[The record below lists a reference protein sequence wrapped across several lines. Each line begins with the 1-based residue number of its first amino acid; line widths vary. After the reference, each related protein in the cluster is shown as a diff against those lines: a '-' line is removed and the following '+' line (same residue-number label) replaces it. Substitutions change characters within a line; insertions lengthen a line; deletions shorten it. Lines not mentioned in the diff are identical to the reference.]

1 MKKSLAH
8 IGPHLAF
15 VHLLVN
21 FLISAS
27 VWWAVA
33 IEGVGSPSL
42 KTQVG
47 CTLWFLINVAFVLA
61 IIDDEINE

>member
-15 VHLLVN
+15 VHLFVN

-27 VWWAVA
+27 VWWAVV
-33 IEGVGSPSL
+33 IEGVGSPSMR
-42 KTQVG
+42 VAAG
-47 CTLWFLINVAFVLA
+47 ATLWFLINVAFVLA